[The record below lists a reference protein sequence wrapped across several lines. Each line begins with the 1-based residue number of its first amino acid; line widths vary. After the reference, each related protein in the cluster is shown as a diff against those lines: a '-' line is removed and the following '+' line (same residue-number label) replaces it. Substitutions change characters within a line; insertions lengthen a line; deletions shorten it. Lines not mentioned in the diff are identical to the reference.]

1 MGTCPGPLKQ
11 TAGADNHSPVFRY
24 RARPALVVCVN
35 WVRRLCSWFVPP
47 LADLYRCCPAWGLPA
62 FGSAPNNPQPRQHRS
77 VWVGAVHDFVYTDNP
92 QQASACMS
100 VRPGRRCG
108 AVTGWAHGVS
118 RWRCQPLP
126 AAARLAAVWPMLL
139 VSVTRQGPPPH
150 RATKSPL
157 VTLAGAGTLPQVTAL
172 DWFVPLVG
180 KSKVKALPLPA
191 VVQTSESSERCVATL

>member
-1 MGTCPGPLKQ
+1 MSGPRSPDWADHSEDPAPDTMDAMGTCPGPLKQ
-11 TAGADNHSPVFRY
+11 TAGADSHNPVFRY

-35 WVRRLCSWFVPP
+35 WVCWLCSWFVPP

-108 AVTGWAHGVS
+108 AVTGWAHGVP

-126 AAARLAAVWPMLL
+126 GWLRCGQCCWCRSPGKGRHPIGQRNLRWSRWQAPAHLP
-139 VSVTRQGPPPH
+139 
-150 RATKSPL
+150 KSPPW
-157 VTLAGAGTLPQVTAL
+157 TGSFHWSGSQ
-172 DWFVPLVG
+172 
-180 KSKVKALPLPA
+180 K
-191 VVQTSESSERCVATL
+191 